1 MSGRIENGD
10 GVKFTTKEAFIYLSD
25 KMDEIEE
32 RLRSV
37 ETKLA
42 SSRWIAPVLTALVA
56 ASMSALA
63 TRAIVGS

>member
-37 ETKLA
+37 ET
-42 SSRWIAPVLTALVA
+42 
-56 ASMSALA
+56 
-63 TRAIVGS
+63 